1 MNVDSGIEGQK
12 RDVVLIVDDIPMNLK
27 ILEAML
33 KKEEYEIV
41 RAADGRQALD
51 RARSILPDLILL
63 DIMMPEMDGFQ
74 ACKAL
79 KRSSKTKHIP
89 IIFLTSKAETESVV
103 RGLKLG
109 AADYVVKPFKAAEL
123 IARVRTHLEL
133 KKARDNQAI
142 LISKL
147 QKALEDVKQL
157 SGLLPICA
165 HCKKVRNDEGY
176 WQQVEVYIS
185 NHSTAQFTHGICP
198 ECLEQYYSEYAG

>member
-1 MNVDSGIEGQK
+1 MNVDSVIEDQK
-12 RDVVLIVDDIPMNLK
+12 RDVILIVDDIPLNLK
-27 ILEAML
+27 ILEAIL
-33 KKEEYEIV
+33 VKEEYEIV
-41 RAADGRQALD
+41 RAVDGRQALN
-51 RARSILPDLILL
+51 RARDILPDLILL
-63 DIMMPEMDGFQ
+63 DIMMPKMDGFQ

-89 IIFLTSKAETESVV
+89 IIFLTSKSGTESVV

-176 WQQVEVYIS
+176 WQQVEVYIT

-198 ECLEQYYSEYAG
+198 ECLEQYYHEYAD

>member
-1 MNVDSGIEGQK
+1 MNVDSGIEDQK

-27 ILEAML
+27 ILEAIL
-33 KKEEYEIV
+33 VKEEYEIV
-41 RAADGRQALD
+41 RAVDGRQALNS
-51 RARSILPDLILL
+51 ARDILPDLILL

-89 IIFLTSKAETESVV
+89 IIFLTSKSGTESVV

-176 WQQVEVYIS
+176 WQQVEVYIT

-198 ECLEQYYSEYAG
+198 ECLEQYYSEYAD

>member
-12 RDVVLIVDDIPMNLK
+12 RDVILIVDDIPLNLK
-27 ILEAML
+27 ILEAIL
-33 KKEEYEIV
+33 VKEEYEIV
-41 RAADGRQALD
+41 RAVDGRQALN
-51 RARSILPDLILL
+51 RARDILPDLILL
-63 DIMMPEMDGFQ
+63 DIMMPKMDGFQ

-89 IIFLTSKAETESVV
+89 IIFLTSKSGTESVV

-176 WQQVEVYIS
+176 WQQVEVYIT

-198 ECLEQYYSEYAG
+198 ECLEQYYHEYAD